1 MHVAVASSSNPQIKR
16 RSPRCASILRVSF
29 ACTGAGVRSTTS
41 ARSARVLAARD
52 CKPPL
57 ANTTTYAPR
66 GSREGSA
73 SAATRSKEA
82 AGGQADADATPWIWI
97 GLFHSSQRATRF
109 TRAPLCG
116 RVTSRR
122 SVTQRN
128 ARPVTASPL
137 TSAAGP
143 ARRMPTAEPRSAT
156 SPPLAGKYRCTVHT
170 WRAQLG
176 LDFPLAHKK
185 LQRTPSTSYPSGAHA
200 LWRRPG
206 PSVSESGRHRGRCGW
221 VLELFQSRVLS
232 WWWAPREVAFRVSL
246 PLLPRR

>member
-1 MHVAVASSSNPQIKR
+1 VHPSSVFPLHAPGRAYVARRVPGARACSPHVTASRPWQ
-16 RSPRCASILRVSF
+16 ILRMPHG
-29 ACTGAGVRSTTS
+29 GAGRG
-41 ARSARVLAARD
+41 R
-52 CKPPL
+52 PL
-57 ANTTTYAPR
+57 
-66 GSREGSA
+66 
-73 SAATRSKEA
+73 
-82 AGGQADADATPWIWI
+82 
-97 GLFHSSQRATRF
+97 LRATRF

-143 ARRMPTAEPRSAT
+143 ARRIPTAEPRSAT

-200 LWRRPG
+200 LCRLRAHRSVRVVGTGAGVGGCWSFFNQECYRGGG
-206 PSVSESGRHRGRCGW
+206 PPARWLSESVFHCSRAVTLTGRLRLLRLAGW
-221 VLELFQSRVLS
+221 VWVWVWFWFSHRDRVN
-232 WWWAPREVAFRVSL
+232 ARA
-246 PLLPRR
+246 LLPFCLS

>member
-1 MHVAVASSSNPQIKR
+1 VHPSSVFPLHAPGRAYVARRVPGARACSPHVTASRPWQ
-16 RSPRCASILRVSF
+16 ILRMPHG
-29 ACTGAGVRSTTS
+29 GAGRG
-41 ARSARVLAARD
+41 R
-52 CKPPL
+52 PL
-57 ANTTTYAPR
+57 
-66 GSREGSA
+66 
-73 SAATRSKEA
+73 
-82 AGGQADADATPWIWI
+82 
-97 GLFHSSQRATRF
+97 LRATRF

-143 ARRMPTAEPRSAT
+143 ARRIPTAEPRSAT